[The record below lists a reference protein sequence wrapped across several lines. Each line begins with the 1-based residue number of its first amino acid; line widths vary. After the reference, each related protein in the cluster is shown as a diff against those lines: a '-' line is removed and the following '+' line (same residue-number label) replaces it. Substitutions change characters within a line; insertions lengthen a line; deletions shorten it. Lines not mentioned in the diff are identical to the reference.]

1 MPNMDDYDVQT
12 TRVVIFGQEYVLKS
26 KESEVYTQEISNFV
40 DRKMKQI
47 AHEMNLGDTAK
58 VAIMAALDIADR
70 LIQQR
75 GVQDHDQTR
84 TLDAVRRLGQ
94 FLDGVKKDGEAA

>member
-1 MPNMDDYDVQT
+1 MSKMDDYDVQT

-26 KESEVYTQEISNFV
+26 SESEAYTQEISGYV

-47 AHEMNLGDTAK
+47 ANEMNSGDTAK

-70 LIQQR
+70 LLQDRSLQQA
-75 GVQDHDQTR
+75 DQTR
-84 TLDAVRRLGQ
+84 AIAAGQRLGKM
-94 FLDGVKKDGEAA
+94 LDGVLKDGEAA